1 MAKVIFHIDLNA
13 FFASAEIR
21 LNPQL
26 KDIPLAIAGFS
37 SRSVVST
44 CNYIARSF
52 GVKSAMS
59 VEVAKKLCPNLKIL
73 NGNYEYYKQLSESF
87 IQLVASY
94 STILEQTSIDECY
107 IDVTELIFKYEKPLD
122 LAYEIQ
128 NKLLSSLQ
136 LPSSIGI
143 GPNKLLAKMASDM
156 KKPMGITVIRKREV
170 QQKLWPLPIEEM
182 RYIGSKTANLLKS
195 IGIHTISDL
204 AQYQDYSRLK
214 HVLGKNA
221 TIIQE
226 MAFGIDH
233 RELITNYERKSIG
246 ISTTLKE
253 DTFNYEIINV
263 ILHNLSRQLAYR
275 LQQKEIMGNVITL
288 TIKYFDFKTVNRSK
302 KLTES
307 ICLESSI
314 YNEIINLYE
323 EIEDTIP
330 IRLLGISIHGLD
342 QYQDSNQQL
351 TLFELKKQET
361 HQIINELNQ
370 SLKTQSLKTLHSILK
385 K

>member
-370 SLKTQSLKTLHSILK
+370 SLKTQSL
-385 K
+385 

>member
-52 GVKSAMS
+52 GIKSAMS

-73 NGNYEYYKQLSESF
+73 NGNYDYYKQLSESF
-87 IQLVASY
+87 IQLISNY
-94 STILEQTSIDECY
+94 STLLEQTSIDECY

-128 NKLLSSLQ
+128 NKILTSLQ

-195 IGIHTISDL
+195 IGIFTISDL
-204 AQYQDYSRLK
+204 AQYQDYIRLK
-214 HVLGKNA
+214 QVLGKNA
-221 TIIQE
+221 TIIQK

-253 DTFNYEIINV
+253 DTFQYEIINV

-275 LQQKEIMGNVITL
+275 LQQKGIMGNVIIL

-342 QYQDSNQQL
+342 QYQDTNQQL
-351 TLFELKKQET
+351 TLFELKRQET

-370 SLKTQSLKTLHSILK
+370 SLKTKPLKTLHSILK

>member
-13 FFASAEIR
+13 FFACAEIR

>member
-370 SLKTQSLKTLHSILK
+370 SLKTESLKTLHSILK

>member
-87 IQLVASY
+87 IRLVASY

-370 SLKTQSLKTLHSILK
+370 SLKTESLKTLHSILK

>member
-204 AQYQDYSRLK
+204 AQYQDYIRLK

-370 SLKTQSLKTLHSILK
+370 SLKTESLKTLHSILK